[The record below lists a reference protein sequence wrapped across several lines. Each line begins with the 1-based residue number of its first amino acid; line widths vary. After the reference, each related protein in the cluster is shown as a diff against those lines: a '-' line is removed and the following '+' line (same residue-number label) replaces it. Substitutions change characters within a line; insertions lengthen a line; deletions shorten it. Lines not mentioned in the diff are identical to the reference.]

1 MLVRRAIIATRR
13 LHHRSIIAT
22 AQTVGGVGAV
32 GIQHQRRLVSNGNG
46 NNGNGVKNGNNGNG
60 RNGKRTPTSIVIGGG
75 VAGVTTSFY
84 LALAGHKVRL
94 SVTIYSI
101 DARKSSC

>member
-22 AQTVGGVGAV
+22 AQTVGV

-46 NNGNGVKNGNNGNG
+46 NNGNGVKNGNNGNGNG

-94 SVTIYSI
+94 SVTIYSLA
-101 DARKSSC
+101 ARKSSC